1 MIIQDYIKVIMVMMV
16 IIHLI
21 CQEGMVGIMMDIMD
35 GVVRMDIMEDTT
47 DGVVREDIMEDTTD
61 GVVREDIMEDTTDGV
76 VREDIMEDTTEAVME
91 EDIIIHIHKV
101 MDDVMITAIPI
112 CLTISDLGTDYF
124 SYLSL

>member
-21 CQEGMVGIMMDIMD
+21 CQEGMVGEIMMDITD
-35 GVVRMDIMEDTT
+35 GVVRTDTMEDTT
-47 DGVVREDIMEDTTD
+47 DGVVRKE
-61 GVVREDIMEDTTDGV
+61 IMEDTTDGV

-112 CLTISDLGTDYF
+112 CLTISDLGTDNS

>member
-1 MIIQDYIKVIMVMMV
+1 MEMTLGNISIILFQLKITLVPEVIMIIQDYIKVIMVMMV

-21 CQEGMVGIMMDIMD
+21 CQEGMVGIMMDITD
-35 GVVRMDIMEDTT
+35 GVVRM
-47 DGVVREDIMEDTTD
+47 
-61 GVVREDIMEDTTDGV
+61 DIMEDTTDGV

-112 CLTISDLGTDYF
+112 CLTISDLGTDNF

>member
-21 CQEGMVGIMMDIMD
+21 CQEGMVGIMMDITD
-35 GVVRMDIMEDTT
+35 GVVRM
-47 DGVVREDIMEDTTD
+47 DIMEDTTD

-112 CLTISDLGTDYF
+112 CLTISDLGTDNF

>member
-21 CQEGMVGIMMDIMD
+21 CQEGMVGEIMMDI
-35 GVVRMDIMEDTT
+35 T
-47 DGVVREDIMEDTTD
+47 DGVVRTDT
-61 GVVREDIMEDTTDGV
+61 MEDTTDGV

-112 CLTISDLGTDYF
+112 CLTISDLGTDNF

>member
-1 MIIQDYIKVIMVMMV
+1 MEMTLGNISIILFQLKITLVPEVIMIIQDYIKVIMVMMV

-21 CQEGMVGIMMDIMD
+21 CQEGMVGIMMDI
-35 GVVRMDIMEDTT
+35 T
-47 DGVVREDIMEDTTD
+47 DGVVREDIMEDTT
-61 GVVREDIMEDTTDGV
+61 G
-76 VREDIMEDTTEAVME
+76 AVME

-124 SYLSL
+124 SYLSS

>member
-21 CQEGMVGIMMDIMD
+21 CQEGMVGIMMDITD
-35 GVVRMDIMEDTT
+35 GVVRM
-47 DGVVREDIMEDTTD
+47 
-61 GVVREDIMEDTTDGV
+61 DIMEDTTDGV

-112 CLTISDLGTDYF
+112 CLTISDLGTDNF

>member
-21 CQEGMVGIMMDIMD
+21 CQEGMIGEIMMDI
-35 GVVRMDIMEDTT
+35 T
-47 DGVVREDIMEDTTD
+47 DGVVREDIMEDTT
-61 GVVREDIMEDTTDGV
+61 G
-76 VREDIMEDTTEAVME
+76 AVME

-112 CLTISDLGTDYF
+112 CLTISDLGTDNF

>member
-21 CQEGMVGIMMDIMD
+21 CQEGMVGEIMMDI
-35 GVVRMDIMEDTT
+35 T
-47 DGVVREDIMEDTTD
+47 DGVVRTDT
-61 GVVREDIMEDTTDGV
+61 MEDTTDGV

-112 CLTISDLGTDYF
+112 CLTISDLGTDNF
-124 SYLSL
+124 S